1 MKSPYDDKSFFSAY
15 SSMTRSRLGLDGAG
29 EWETVRS
36 LMPDAAGMS
45 ILDLGCGFGWHA
57 KWFCQQ
63 KAAKIRAVD
72 SSIDMLEKARQLNN
86 DERIS
91 YEEGDIE
98 SLDFGIMQYD
108 LVFSSLVFHYVRD
121 YSTLIRKIQSCLKP
135 GGCLL
140 FSLEHPAFTAEGSE
154 DWCYDENGCIKH
166 FPLDNYFR
174 EGERM
179 TGFLGFPVRKYH
191 RTLTTYLSVLLD
203 SGFAVTAV
211 KEPEVPEHLKDLEEM
226 KNEWRR
232 PMMLVIRA
240 EKIQTA

>member
-1 MKSPYDDKSFFSAY
+1 MKSPYDDSSFFSAY

-45 ILDLGCGFGWHA
+45 VLDLGCGFGWHA
-57 KWFCQQ
+57 KWFCRQ

-72 SSIDMLEKARQLNN
+72 SSLNMLEKARLFNN

-98 SLDFGIMQYD
+98 SLVFGVSEYD
-108 LVFSSLVFHYVRD
+108 LVFSSLVFHYIRD
-121 YSTLIRKIQSCLKP
+121 YSTLIRKIHACLRP

-140 FSLEHPAFTAEGSE
+140 FSVEHPAFTAEGSE

-211 KEPEVPEHLKDLEEM
+211 REPEVPEHLKGLEEM

-240 EKIQTA
+240 EKIHTA